1 MKPRKRAS
9 LSGLVV
15 VELVSGRRVIVSP
28 DDLPRLGA
36 LPPIA
41 SVRLAFESVILPN
54 DAWPV
59 RSGSHTRRLGSSS
72 RRNNKKPI
80 VSKGGRLQRATCQT

>member
-41 SVRLAFESVILPN
+41 SVGLAFESVILPN

-59 RSGSHTRRLGSSS
+59 RSGSHTRRLRSTS
-72 RRNNKKPI
+72 RRYNK
-80 VSKGGRLQRATCQT
+80 